1 MVKLL
6 LIADD
11 FTGALDT
18 GIQFAKYGAAT
29 RMLTSSE
36 IDEDLWQNKITE
48 VLVVDT
54 ETRHLNAR
62 EAYEKIYRLV
72 REAILAGVPHIYK
85 KTDSGL
91 RGNIGWELQAVI
103 DASGEKFL
111 PFIPAL
117 PAMNRVTIKGIHYME
132 GVPIQQREF

>member
-62 EAYEKIYRLV
+62 ESRSHHQS
-72 REAILAGVPHIYK
+72 HIQGK
-85 KTDSGL
+85 KTYTQK
-91 RGNIGWELQAVI
+91 RLQ
-103 DASGEKFL
+103 
-111 PFIPAL
+111 
-117 PAMNRVTIKGIHYME
+117 
-132 GVPIQQREF
+132 